1 MFRVTTP
8 VSRSTRLTTCADAP
22 DNRVLSKSKNAACV
36 TRADYAQQSPN
47 GRGVPEMGKTP
58 QGVRGLSTE
67 TRWWGDHLVG
77 SFGRP
82 MGGIAGAIY
91 VDVIMHVNA

>member
-1 MFRVTTP
+1 MHQT
-8 VSRSTRLTTCADAP
+8 TTCDLNQKKRPA
-22 DNRVLSKSKNAACV
+22 S
-36 TRADYAQQSPN
+36 RAQVMP
-47 GRGVPEMGKTP
+47 RGTQMEEDVPEKGKTP

-91 VDVIMHVNA
+91 VVSIMHVNV